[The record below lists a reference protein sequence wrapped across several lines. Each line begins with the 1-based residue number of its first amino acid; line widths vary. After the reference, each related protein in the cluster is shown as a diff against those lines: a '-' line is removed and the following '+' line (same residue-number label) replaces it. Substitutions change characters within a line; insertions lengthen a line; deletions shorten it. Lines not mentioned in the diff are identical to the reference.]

1 MNFMSV
7 GTKSE
12 LRVRGKK
19 KNATLQEAP
28 FLWFLCAEVHVNSY
42 THEVINFK
50 KIYYTLPSPNLMF

>member
-19 KNATLQEAP
+19 KCYSSGSTL
-28 FLWFLCAEVHVNSY
+28 LVVSLC
-42 THEVINFK
+42 
-50 KIYYTLPSPNLMF
+50 

>member
-19 KNATLQEAP
+19 KMLLFRKHPSCGFSVLRCMLT
-28 FLWFLCAEVHVNSY
+28 
-42 THEVINFK
+42 VI
-50 KIYYTLPSPNLMF
+50 PMR